1 MNLVIRTHYSNKS
14 WGDRRDS
21 NPQSRDPQS
30 RALTI
35 TQRSPYP
42 NFTISDA
49 II

>member
-1 MNLVIRTHYSNKS
+1 M
-14 WGDRRDS
+14 GDRRDL